1 MKNLTD
7 ILGEITSKTITLSD
21 KLDKQFLFEEDDF
34 GGDDTGGGDDGGF
47 GDDAGGGDDPF
58 GDDAGGG
65 DPFGDDAGGG
75 GGPGGGGSGDSEGEE
90 GEEDD
95 GKSEEDK
102 KKEELDLDGH
112 EDDPDFTF
120 GKKNKDDV
128 TLPDEPAAGTMF
140 DLDEVMQATAALVS
154 TLSEDQLVE
163 YKQVKK
169 CVELIF
175 NGKILKPEDLDFK
188 NVQNAIFLVENICKK
203 LDIKTSAYL
212 IRKLK
217 EPLILKRDEIKQ
229 DIADQ
234 KNDLNT
240 SRDAVIKL
248 DTIDVS
254 EK

>member
-34 GGDDTGGGDDGGF
+34 GGDDAGGDDIGGGDDM
-47 GDDAGGGDDPF
+47 GGGDDPF
-58 GDDAGGG
+58 GDD
-65 DPFGDDAGGG
+65 DAGGG
-75 GGPGGGGSGDSEGEE
+75 GAGGEGGSDGEN
-90 GEEDD
+90 GEAEDD
-95 GKSEEDK
+95 GKSEDDK

-140 DLDEVMQATAALVS
+140 DLDEVMQATASLVS

-175 NGKILKPEDLDFK
+175 NGKILKPEDLEFK

-254 EK
+254 DK

>member
-34 GGDDTGGGDDGGF
+34 GGDDAGGDDMGGGDDT
-47 GDDAGGGDDPF
+47 GGGDDPF
-58 GDDAGGG
+58 GDDGGGG

-75 GGPGGGGSGDSEGEE
+75 GEGGSDGEN
-90 GEEDD
+90 GEAEDD
-95 GKSEEDK
+95 GKSEDDK

-140 DLDEVMQATAALVS
+140 DLDEVMQATASLVS

-175 NGKILKPEDLDFK
+175 NGKILKPEDLEFK

-254 EK
+254 DK

>member
-34 GGDDTGGGDDGGF
+34 GGDDATGDEGGDDM
-47 GDDAGGGDDPF
+47 GGGDDPF
-58 GDDAGGG
+58 GDDGGGG

-75 GGPGGGGSGDSEGEE
+75 GAGGDGGSDGED
-90 GEEDD
+90 GAEEDD
-95 GKSEEDK
+95 GKSEDDK

-140 DLDEVMQATAALVS
+140 DLDEVMQATASLIS

-175 NGKILKPEDLDFK
+175 NGKILKPEDLEFK

-254 EK
+254 DK

>member
-34 GGDDTGGGDDGGF
+34 GGDDAGGDDM
-47 GDDAGGGDDPF
+47 GGGDDPF
-58 GDDAGGG
+58 GDDSGGG

-75 GGPGGGGSGDSEGEE
+75 GDDGSDGEN

-95 GKSEEDK
+95 GKSEDDK
-102 KKEELDLDGH
+102 KKEELELEGH

-140 DLDEVMQATAALVS
+140 DLDEVMQATASLVS

-175 NGKILKPEDLDFK
+175 NGKILKPEDLEFK
-188 NVQNAIFLVENICKK
+188 NVQNAIFLIENICKK

-248 DTIDVS
+248 DTIDIS
-254 EK
+254 DK

>member
-34 GGDDTGGGDDGGF
+34 GGDDAGGDDNGGGDDM
-47 GDDAGGGDDPF
+47 GGGDDPF
-58 GDDAGGG
+58 GDDGGG

-75 GGPGGGGSGDSEGEE
+75 GGGAGGEGGEDSA
-90 GEEDD
+90 EEDD
-95 GKSEEDK
+95 SKSEDDK

-140 DLDEVMQATAALVS
+140 DLDEVMQATASLVS

-175 NGKILKPEDLDFK
+175 NGKILKPEDLEFK

-254 EK
+254 DK

>member
-34 GGDDTGGGDDGGF
+34 GGDDAGGDDMGGGDDM
-47 GDDAGGGDDPF
+47 DGGDDPF
-58 GDDAGGG
+58 GDDGGGG
-65 DPFGDDAGGG
+65 DPFSDDAGGG
-75 GGPGGGGSGDSEGEE
+75 GAGGEGGEDGA
-90 GEEDD
+90 EEDD
-95 GKSEEDK
+95 DKSEDDK

-128 TLPDEPAAGTMF
+128 ILPDEPAAGTMF
-140 DLDEVMQATAALVS
+140 DLDEVMQATASLVS

-175 NGKILKPEDLDFK
+175 NGKILKPEDLEFK

-240 SRDAVIKL
+240 SRDAIIKL

-254 EK
+254 DK

>member
-34 GGDDTGGGDDGGF
+34 GGDDAGGDDMGGGDDM
-47 GDDAGGGDDPF
+47 DGGDDPF
-58 GDDAGGG
+58 GDDGGGG

-75 GGPGGGGSGDSEGEE
+75 AGGEGGSDGEN
-90 GEEDD
+90 GEAEDD
-95 GKSEEDK
+95 GKSEDDK

-140 DLDEVMQATAALVS
+140 DLDEVMQATASLVS

-175 NGKILKPEDLDFK
+175 NGKILKPEDLEFK

-254 EK
+254 DK

>member
-34 GGDDTGGGDDGGF
+34 GGDDAGGDDNGGGDDM
-47 GDDAGGGDDPF
+47 GGGDDPF
-58 GDDAGGG
+58 GDDGGG

-75 GGPGGGGSGDSEGEE
+75 GDGAGGEGGEDSA
-90 GEEDD
+90 EEDD
-95 GKSEEDK
+95 SKSEDDK

-140 DLDEVMQATAALVS
+140 DLDEVMQATASLVS

-175 NGKILKPEDLDFK
+175 NGKILKPEDLEFK

-254 EK
+254 DK

>member
-34 GGDDTGGGDDGGF
+34 GGDDAGGDDMGGGDDM
-47 GDDAGGGDDPF
+47 DGGDDPF
-58 GDDAGGG
+58 GDDGGGG

-75 GGPGGGGSGDSEGEE
+75 GGGAGGEGGEDGA
-90 GEEDD
+90 EEDD
-95 GKSEEDK
+95 GKSEDDK

-140 DLDEVMQATAALVS
+140 DLDEVMQATASLVS

-175 NGKILKPEDLDFK
+175 NGKILKPEDLEFK

-254 EK
+254 DK

>member
-34 GGDDTGGGDDGGF
+34 GGDDAGGD
-47 GDDAGGGDDPF
+47 DDPF
-58 GDDAGGG
+58 GDDSGGG

-75 GGPGGGGSGDSEGEE
+75 GGAGGDGGSDGEN

-95 GKSEEDK
+95 GKSEDDK
-102 KKEELDLDGH
+102 KKEELDLEGH

-140 DLDEVMQATAALVS
+140 DLDEVMQATASLVS

-175 NGKILKPEDLDFK
+175 NGKILKPEDLEFK

-234 KNDLNT
+234 KNDLNI

-248 DTIDVS
+248 DTIDIS
-254 EK
+254 DK

>member
-34 GGDDTGGGDDGGF
+34 GGDDAGGDDM
-47 GDDAGGGDDPF
+47 GGGDDPF
-58 GDDAGGG
+58 GDDSGGG

-75 GGPGGGGSGDSEGEE
+75 GDGGSDGEN

-95 GKSEEDK
+95 GKSEDDK
-102 KKEELDLDGH
+102 KKEELDLEGH

-140 DLDEVMQATAALVS
+140 DLDEVMQATASLVS

-175 NGKILKPEDLDFK
+175 NGKILKPEDLEFK

-248 DTIDVS
+248 DTIDIS
-254 EK
+254 DK

>member
-34 GGDDTGGGDDGGF
+34 GGDDAGGDDMGGGDDT
-47 GDDAGGGDDPF
+47 GGGDDPF
-58 GDDAGGG
+58 GDDGGGG

-75 GGPGGGGSGDSEGEE
+75 GEGGSDGEN
-90 GEEDD
+90 GEAEDD
-95 GKSEEDK
+95 GKSEDDK

-140 DLDEVMQATAALVS
+140 DLAEVMQATASLVS

-175 NGKILKPEDLDFK
+175 NGKILKPEDLEFK

-234 KNDLNT
+234 KNDFNT
-240 SRDAVIKL
+240 SRYALIKL

-254 EK
+254 DK

>member
-34 GGDDTGGGDDGGF
+34 GGDDAGGGDDGGF

-75 GGPGGGGSGDSEGEE
+75 GGPGGSGSSNSEGEE

>member
-34 GGDDTGGGDDGGF
+34 GGDDASGDEGGDDM
-47 GDDAGGGDDPF
+47 GGGDDPF
-58 GDDAGGG
+58 GDDGGGG

-75 GGPGGGGSGDSEGEE
+75 GAGGEGGEDGA
-90 GEEDD
+90 EEDD
-95 GKSEEDK
+95 GKSEDDK

-140 DLDEVMQATAALVS
+140 DLDEVMQATASLVS

-175 NGKILKPEDLDFK
+175 NGKILKPEDLEFK

-248 DTIDVS
+248 DTIDIS
-254 EK
+254 DK

>member
-34 GGDDTGGGDDGGF
+34 GGDDAGGDDMGGGDDM
-47 GDDAGGGDDPF
+47 DGGDDPF

-75 GGPGGGGSGDSEGEE
+75 AGGDGGSDGED
-90 GEEDD
+90 GEAEDD
-95 GKSEEDK
+95 GKSEDDK

-140 DLDEVMQATAALVS
+140 DLDEVMQATASLVS

-175 NGKILKPEDLDFK
+175 NGKILKPEDLEFK

-248 DTIDVS
+248 DTIDIS
-254 EK
+254 DK

>member
-34 GGDDTGGGDDGGF
+34 GGDDAGGDDMGGGDDM
-47 GDDAGGGDDPF
+47 DGGDDPF
-58 GDDAGGG
+58 GDDGGGG
-65 DPFGDDAGGG
+65 DPFGDDAGGAG
-75 GGPGGGGSGDSEGEE
+75 GEGGSDGEN
-90 GEEDD
+90 GEAEDD
-95 GKSEEDK
+95 GKSEDDK

-140 DLDEVMQATAALVS
+140 DLDEVMQATASLVS

-175 NGKILKPEDLDFK
+175 NGKILKPEDLEFK

-254 EK
+254 DK

>member
-34 GGDDTGGGDDGGF
+34 GGDDAGGDDMGGGGDM
-47 GDDAGGGDDPF
+47 GGGDDPF
-58 GDDAGGG
+58 GDDGGGG
-65 DPFGDDAGGG
+65 DPFGDDAGAGG
-75 GGPGGGGSGDSEGEE
+75 EGGSDGEN
-90 GEEDD
+90 GEAEDD
-95 GKSEEDK
+95 GKSEDDK

-140 DLDEVMQATAALVS
+140 DLDEVMQATASLVS

-175 NGKILKPEDLDFK
+175 NGKILKPEDLEFK
-188 NVQNAIFLVENICKK
+188 NVQNAIFLVEDICKK

-254 EK
+254 DK

>member
-34 GGDDTGGGDDGGF
+34 GGDDAGGD
-47 GDDAGGGDDPF
+47 DDPF
-58 GDDAGGG
+58 GDDSGGG

-75 GGPGGGGSGDSEGEE
+75 GGAGGDDGSDGEN

-95 GKSEEDK
+95 GKSEDDK
-102 KKEELDLDGH
+102 KKEELDLEGH

-140 DLDEVMQATAALVS
+140 DLDEVMQATASLVS

-175 NGKILKPEDLDFK
+175 NGKILKPEDLEFK

-248 DTIDVS
+248 DTIDIS
-254 EK
+254 DK

>member
-34 GGDDTGGGDDGGF
+34 GGDDAGGDDMGGGDDM
-47 GDDAGGGDDPF
+47 DGGDDPF
-58 GDDAGGG
+58 GDDGGGG

-75 GGPGGGGSGDSEGEE
+75 DGGAGGEGGEDSA
-90 GEEDD
+90 EEDD
-95 GKSEEDK
+95 SKSEDDK

-140 DLDEVMQATAALVS
+140 DLDEVMQATASLIS

-175 NGKILKPEDLDFK
+175 NGKILKPEDLEFK

-254 EK
+254 DK

>member
-34 GGDDTGGGDDGGF
+34 GGDDAGGDDMGGGDDM
-47 GDDAGGGDDPF
+47 DGGDDPF
-58 GDDAGGG
+58 GDDGGGG

-75 GGPGGGGSGDSEGEE
+75 DGGAGGEGGEDSA
-90 GEEDD
+90 EEDD
-95 GKSEEDK
+95 SKSEDDK

-140 DLDEVMQATAALVS
+140 DLDEVMQATASLVS

-175 NGKILKPEDLDFK
+175 NGKILKPEDLEFK

-254 EK
+254 DK

>member
-34 GGDDTGGGDDGGF
+34 GGDDAGGDDIGGGDDM
-47 GDDAGGGDDPF
+47 GGGDDPF
-58 GDDAGGG
+58 GDDGGGG

-75 GGPGGGGSGDSEGEE
+75 GAGGEGGESGE
-90 GEEDD
+90 EEDD
-95 GKSEEDK
+95 DKSEDDK

-140 DLDEVMQATAALVS
+140 DLDEVMQATASLVS

-175 NGKILKPEDLDFK
+175 NGKILKPEDLEFK

-254 EK
+254 DK

>member
-34 GGDDTGGGDDGGF
+34 GGDD
-47 GDDAGGGDDPF
+47 PF
-58 GDDAGGG
+58 GDDGGGG

-75 GGPGGGGSGDSEGEE
+75 GGGAGGEGGEDGA
-90 GEEDD
+90 EEDD
-95 GKSEEDK
+95 DKSEDDK

-140 DLDEVMQATAALVS
+140 DLDEVMQATASLVS

-175 NGKILKPEDLDFK
+175 NGKILKPEDLEFK

-254 EK
+254 DK

>member
-34 GGDDTGGGDDGGF
+34 GGDDAGGDDM
-47 GDDAGGGDDPF
+47 GGGDDPF
-58 GDDAGGG
+58 GDDSGGG

-75 GGPGGGGSGDSEGEE
+75 GDGGSDGEN

-95 GKSEEDK
+95 GKSEDDK
-102 KKEELDLDGH
+102 KKEEFDLEGH

-140 DLDEVMQATAALVS
+140 DLDEVMQATASLVS

-175 NGKILKPEDLDFK
+175 NGKILKPEDLEFK
-188 NVQNAIFLVENICKK
+188 NVQNAIFLIENICKK

-248 DTIDVS
+248 DTIDIS
-254 EK
+254 DK

>member
-34 GGDDTGGGDDGGF
+34 GGDDAGGGDDIGG
-47 GDDAGGGDDPF
+47 GDDMGGGDDPF
-58 GDDAGGG
+58 GDDGGGG

-75 GGPGGGGSGDSEGEE
+75 SAGGEGGEDGA
-90 GEEDD
+90 EEDD
-95 GKSEEDK
+95 DKSEDDK

-140 DLDEVMQATAALVS
+140 DLDEVMQATASLVS

-175 NGKILKPEDLDFK
+175 NGKILKPEDLEFK

-248 DTIDVS
+248 DTIDIS
-254 EK
+254 DK

>member
-34 GGDDTGGGDDGGF
+34 GGDDAGGDDIGGGDDM
-47 GDDAGGGDDPF
+47 GGGDDPF
-58 GDDAGGG
+58 GDDGGGG

-75 GGPGGGGSGDSEGEE
+75 GGGAGGEGGEDGA
-90 GEEDD
+90 EEDD
-95 GKSEEDK
+95 SKSEDDK

-140 DLDEVMQATAALVS
+140 DLDEVMQATASLVS

-175 NGKILKPEDLDFK
+175 NGKILKPEDLEFK

-248 DTIDVS
+248 DTIDIS
-254 EK
+254 DK

>member
-34 GGDDTGGGDDGGF
+34 GGDDAGGDDAG
-47 GDDAGGGDDPF
+47 GDDMGGGDDPF
-58 GDDAGGG
+58 GDDSGGG

-75 GGPGGGGSGDSEGEE
+75 GDAGSDGEN

-95 GKSEEDK
+95 GKSEDDK
-102 KKEELDLDGH
+102 KKEELDLEGH
-112 EDDPDFTF
+112 EDDSDFTF

-140 DLDEVMQATAALVS
+140 DLDEVMQATASLVS

-175 NGKILKPEDLDFK
+175 NGKILKPEDLEFK

-248 DTIDVS
+248 DTIDIS
-254 EK
+254 DK

>member
-34 GGDDTGGGDDGGF
+34 GGDDAGGD
-47 GDDAGGGDDPF
+47 DDPF
-58 GDDAGGG
+58 GDDSGGG

-75 GGPGGGGSGDSEGEE
+75 GGAGGDDGSDGEN

-95 GKSEEDK
+95 GKSEDDK
-102 KKEELDLDGH
+102 KKEELELEGH

-140 DLDEVMQATAALVS
+140 DLDEVMQATASLVS

-175 NGKILKPEDLDFK
+175 NGKILKPEDLEFK

-248 DTIDVS
+248 DTIDIS
-254 EK
+254 DK